1 VLPIHEDGAHVLKTV
16 RGVQGTNMV
25 WVQVG
30 KSTSLW
36 FCSLTTTTVDQVNS
50 NHT

>member
-1 VLPIHEDGAHVLKTV
+1 MYFLYLTWNKTYKSMCLVLPIHEDGAHVLKTV

-30 KSTSLW
+30 KSTSL
-36 FCSLTTTTVDQVNS
+36 
-50 NHT
+50 